1 MSQIDRR
8 INNIEAQIAG
18 LYGST
23 GVQSVVA
30 GTNVTITGS
39 PSNPI
44 INSTGS
50 SGVSSIVAGSGI
62 SVSGTTTVT
71 VANTGITAL
80 VAGTGISVSG
90 STINN
95 TGITA
100 LVAGTGISVS
110 GSTINNT
117 GITAL
122 VAGTGIS
129 VSGSTINNT
138 GITSLVAGT
147 GISVSGSTINNTG
160 VQTLTAGSGVTLTG
174 TAQNPIVSAS
184 YSPPTSGTIFDFA
197 GGPVVVIP
205 VNQINECVI
214 INSLP
219 TAPPTIQIVMN
230 VPNYTALVAQFGA
243 NAVVHFTIGNLQNG
257 LMPTSMLVSSV
268 PASPANSTRFS
279 NNLEGG
285 VASNPQPLQM
295 LGSYADP
302 YSFPTACLAQMFR
315 VSIVIDSVYQRATY
329 CLTWLGQPS

>member
-1 MSQIDRR
+1 MTSSGANTWSVPLEINNLESQITSATSGVQSITAGTNISLTGTAQNPT
-8 INNIEAQIAG
+8 INSAGGVSSVTAGTNITIGGTPTVPIINA
-18 LYGST
+18 T
-23 GVQSVVA
+23 GVQSV
-30 GTNVTITGS
+30 S
-39 PSNPI
+39 
-44 INSTGS
+44 
-50 SGVSSIVAGSGI
+50 
-62 SVSGTTTVT
+62 
-71 VANTGITAL
+71 
-80 VAGTGISVSG
+80 AGTGISVSG
-90 STINN
+90 T
-95 TGITA
+95 TAIT
-100 LVAGTGISVS
+100 VG
-110 GSTINNT
+110 
-117 GITAL
+117 
-122 VAGTGIS
+122 
-129 VSGSTINNT
+129 
-138 GITSLVAGT
+138 
-147 GISVSGSTINNTG
+147 NTG
-160 VQTLTAGSGVTLTG
+160 VLSLTAGSGVVLTG

-184 YSPPTSGTIFDFA
+184 YSPPTSGTVFDFA

-205 VNQINECVI
+205 VNQINECII

-279 NNLEGG
+279 NNLEGA

>member
-1 MSQIDRR
+1 MSGANTWRGA
-8 INNIEAQIAG
+8 NTWSVALNENAQ
-18 LYGST
+18 GSGGSS
-23 GVQSVVA
+23 GVQSITA
-30 GTNVTITGS
+30 GTNITLGGTS
-39 PSNPI
+39 ADPI
-44 INSTGS
+44 INSTATT
-50 SGVSSIVAGSGI
+50 GVTSLTAGSGI
-62 SVSGTTTVT
+62 SVSSATGAITV
-71 VANTGITAL
+71 G
-80 VAGTGISVSG
+80 
-90 STINN
+90 
-95 TGITA
+95 
-100 LVAGTGISVS
+100 
-110 GSTINNT
+110 
-117 GITAL
+117 
-122 VAGTGIS
+122 
-129 VSGSTINNT
+129 
-138 GITSLVAGT
+138 
-147 GISVSGSTINNTG
+147 NTG
-160 VQTLTAGSGVTLTG
+160 VLSLTAGTNVSLTGTAQNPIINSTSTGVQSLTAGSGVVLTG

>member
-71 VANTGITAL
+71 VA
-80 VAGTGISVSG
+80 
-90 STINN
+90 
-95 TGITA
+95 
-100 LVAGTGISVS
+100 
-110 GSTINNT
+110 NT

>member
-1 MSQIDRR
+1 MSGANTWRGA
-8 INNIEAQIAG
+8 NTWSVALNENAQ
-18 LYGST
+18 GSGGSS
-23 GVQSVVA
+23 GVQSITA
-30 GTNVTITGS
+30 GTNITLGGTS
-39 PSNPI
+39 ADPI
-44 INSTGS
+44 INSTATT
-50 SGVSSIVAGSGI
+50 GVTSLTAGSGI
-62 SVSGTTTVT
+62 SVSSATGAITV
-71 VANTGITAL
+71 G
-80 VAGTGISVSG
+80 
-90 STINN
+90 
-95 TGITA
+95 
-100 LVAGTGISVS
+100 
-110 GSTINNT
+110 
-117 GITAL
+117 
-122 VAGTGIS
+122 
-129 VSGSTINNT
+129 
-138 GITSLVAGT
+138 
-147 GISVSGSTINNTG
+147 NTG
-160 VQTLTAGSGVTLTG
+160 VLSLTAGTNVSLTGTAQNPIINSTSTGVQSLTAGSGVVLTG

-184 YSPPTSGTIFDFA
+184 YSPPTSGTVFDFA

-279 NNLEGG
+279 NNLEGA

>member
-1 MSQIDRR
+1 
-8 INNIEAQIAG
+8 
-18 LYGST
+18 
-23 GVQSVVA
+23 
-30 GTNVTITGS
+30 
-39 PSNPI
+39 
-44 INSTGS
+44 
-50 SGVSSIVAGSGI
+50 
-62 SVSGTTTVT
+62 
-71 VANTGITAL
+71 
-80 VAGTGISVSG
+80 
-90 STINN
+90 
-95 TGITA
+95 
-100 LVAGTGISVS
+100 
-110 GSTINNT
+110 
-117 GITAL
+117 
-122 VAGTGIS
+122 
-129 VSGSTINNT
+129 
-138 GITSLVAGT
+138 
-147 GISVSGSTINNTG
+147 
-160 VQTLTAGSGVTLTG
+160 
-174 TAQNPIVSAS
+174 
-184 YSPPTSGTIFDFA
+184 
-197 GGPVVVIP
+197 VVVIP

-279 NNLEGG
+279 NNLEGA

>member
-1 MSQIDRR
+1 MSGANTWRGA
-8 INNIEAQIAG
+8 NTWSVALNENAQ
-18 LYGST
+18 GSGGSS
-23 GVQSVVA
+23 GVQSITA
-30 GTNVTITGS
+30 GTNITLGGTS
-39 PSNPI
+39 ADPI
-44 INSTGS
+44 INSTATT
-50 SGVSSIVAGSGI
+50 GVTSLTAGSGI
-62 SVSGTTTVT
+62 SVSSATGAITV
-71 VANTGITAL
+71 G
-80 VAGTGISVSG
+80 
-90 STINN
+90 
-95 TGITA
+95 
-100 LVAGTGISVS
+100 
-110 GSTINNT
+110 
-117 GITAL
+117 
-122 VAGTGIS
+122 
-129 VSGSTINNT
+129 
-138 GITSLVAGT
+138 
-147 GISVSGSTINNTG
+147 NTG
-160 VQTLTAGSGVTLTG
+160 VLSLTAGTNVSLTGTAQNPIINSTSTGVQSVSAGTNTTITGTAQNPIINSTSTGVQSLTAGSGVVLTG

-184 YSPPTSGTIFDFA
+184 YSPPTSGTVFDFA

-279 NNLEGG
+279 NNLEGA

>member
-1 MSQIDRR
+1 MTSSGANTWSVPLEINNLESQITSATSGVQSITAGTNISLTGTAQNPT
-8 INNIEAQIAG
+8 INSAGGVSSVTAGTNITIGGTPTVPIINA
-18 LYGST
+18 T
-23 GVQSVVA
+23 GVQSVSA
-30 GTNVTITGS
+30 GTNITIGGT
-39 PSNPI
+39 PTVPI
-44 INSTGS
+44 INATG
-50 SGVSSIVAGSGI
+50 VQ
-62 SVSGTTTVT
+62 SVS
-71 VANTGITAL
+71 
-80 VAGTGISVSG
+80 AGTGISVSG
-90 STINN
+90 T
-95 TGITA
+95 TAIT
-100 LVAGTGISVS
+100 VG
-110 GSTINNT
+110 
-117 GITAL
+117 
-122 VAGTGIS
+122 
-129 VSGSTINNT
+129 
-138 GITSLVAGT
+138 
-147 GISVSGSTINNTG
+147 NTG
-160 VQTLTAGSGVTLTG
+160 VLSLTAGSGVVLTG

-184 YSPPTSGTIFDFA
+184 YSPPTSGTVFDFA

-205 VNQINECVI
+205 VNQINECII

-279 NNLEGG
+279 NNLEGA

>member
-71 VANTGITAL
+71 VA
-80 VAGTGISVSG
+80 
-90 STINN
+90 N